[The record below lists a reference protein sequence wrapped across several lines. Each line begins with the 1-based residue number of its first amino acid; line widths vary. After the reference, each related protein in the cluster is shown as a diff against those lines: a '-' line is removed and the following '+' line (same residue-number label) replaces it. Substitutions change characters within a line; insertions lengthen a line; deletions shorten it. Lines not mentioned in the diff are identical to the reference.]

1 MRAAA
6 LSAANSSGMSGN
18 TRVEVSDLV
27 PPSTTT
33 PSTTTRVLSML
44 IVYASTSTS
53 VQRNP

>member
-6 LSAANSSGMSGN
+6 LSGANSSGMSGN

-33 PSTTTRVLSML
+33 PSTTRVLSML